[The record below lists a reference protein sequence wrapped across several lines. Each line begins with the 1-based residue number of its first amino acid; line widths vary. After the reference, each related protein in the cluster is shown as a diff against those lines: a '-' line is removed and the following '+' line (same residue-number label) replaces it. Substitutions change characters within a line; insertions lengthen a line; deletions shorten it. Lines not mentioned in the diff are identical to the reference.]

1 MAASVGTGGDWFANA
16 RCLIWNE
23 PGVLLLR
30 HESCCCRSMNI
41 AKQIESLDWQSLAGQ
56 LNSEGFAL
64 IPSLLTRKDCQSIAK
79 RYDDCATEFRST
91 VDMARYN
98 FGAGQ
103 YKYFAYPL
111 PAEVQAL
118 RGAFYPKLAPIANCW
133 AQTLGQ
139 TPEWPDTIEALT
151 DRCRAAGQSRPTPLM
166 LRYSEGDYNCL
177 HQDLYGPIHFPLQVV
192 ILLSAPAKDFLGGE
206 LVLVEQRPRMQSRPI
221 IVPIE
226 QGGAAIIPVRERP
239 RQGRVRVHRAQMRH
253 GVGRIHQGTRTTLG
267 LIFHDAS

>member
-1 MAASVGTGGDWFANA
+1 
-16 RCLIWNE
+16 
-23 PGVLLLR
+23 
-30 HESCCCRSMNI
+30 MNI
-41 AKQIESLDWQSLAGQ
+41 PQQIDSLDWQDLTGH

-64 IPSLLTRKDCQSIAK
+64 VAPFLTRKECKHLAGL
-79 RYDDCATEFRST
+79 YDDDATEFRST
-91 VDMARYN
+91 IDLARYN

-111 PAEVQAL
+111 PRQVQAL
-118 RGAFYPKLAPIANCW
+118 RDAFYPRLAAIANSW

-139 TPEWPDTIEALT
+139 TADWPATLSALT
-151 DRCRAAGQSRPTPLM
+151 KRCHREGQIRPTPLL
-166 LRYSEGDYNCL
+166 LRYGEGDYNCL

-192 ILLSAPAKDFLGGE
+192 ILLNAPQKDFRGGE

-239 RQGRVRVHRAQMRH
+239 RQGAARVHRAKMRH
-253 GVGRIHQGTRTTLG
+253 GVGRIHRGSRNTLG
-267 LIFHDAS
+267 LIFHDAQ